1 MRFDDLDRRKGSLSQ
16 VARPSNS
23 GEKERERQR
32 ARVERKKQSKN
43 EKEIVKILGIWDFL
57 FVLIID
63 CFVVNFLDQI
73 CSFSGWILVYLEDN
87 DVIFGTI
94 DFI

>member
-1 MRFDDLDRRKGSLSQ
+1 MGLALIVG
-16 VARPSNS
+16 
-23 GEKERERQR
+23 
-32 ARVERKKQSKN
+32 VERKN
-43 EKEIVKILGIWDFL
+43 ERGGEQELREKSRARMRKRKVKILGIWGFL

-63 CFVVNFLDQI
+63 CFVVNFLDWI
-73 CSFSGWILVYLEDN
+73 CNLFCWILVCLEDN

>member
-1 MRFDDLDRRKGSLSQ
+1 MREAKSKSW
-16 VARPSNS
+16 
-23 GEKERERQR
+23 EKSR
-32 ARVERKKQSKN
+32 ARMRKRK
-43 EKEIVKILGIWDFL
+43 VKILGIWGFL

-63 CFVVNFLDQI
+63 YFVVNFLDRI
-73 CSFSGWILVYLEDN
+73 CNLFCWILVCPEDT

>member
-1 MRFDDLDRRKGSLSQ
+1 MREVEAWSRAGPDSG
-16 VARPSNS
+16 S
-23 GEKERERQR
+23 GEKEWERQR
-32 ARVERKKQSKN
+32 ARVERKAEQEW
-43 EKEIVKILGIWDFL
+43 EKEVKILGIWGFL

-63 CFVVNFLDQI
+63 CFVVNFLDRT
-73 CSFSGWILVYLEDN
+73 CNLFCWILVCPEDT